1 VEDSAIFRVRLTD
14 ARQNPNSQPVA
25 AVRLASIALASV
37 ARGSYLAKSVSMAN
51 VAHEQGSS
59 LVEALVAT
67 LILTTAVVTM
77 ARLLASATA
86 TNLAA
91 RHNTVAMI
99 LAEQKVEQLRAE
111 ITGGTSVQAS
121 PAAALEQ
128 NTPGFVD
135 HVGSD
140 GTIVG
145 SNTQPLQWA
154 VYTRR
159 WSIEPVSASPE
170 SSLIIQVL
178 VIRRGGSS
186 DQTGGSAASGSGAAR
201 RLHGD
206 ARLVTV
212 KARKG
217 R

>member
-1 VEDSAIFRVRLTD
+1 
-14 ARQNPNSQPVA
+14 
-25 AVRLASIALASV
+25 
-37 ARGSYLAKSVSMAN
+37 MAN

-67 LILTTAVVTM
+67 LILTTGVVTM
-77 ARLLASATA
+77 AGLLASATA

-99 LAEQKVEQLRAE
+99 LAEQKLEQLRAE
-111 ITGGTSVQAS
+111 IHMGGTSVQAS
-121 PAAALEQ
+121 PASALEQ
-128 NTPGFVD
+128 NTLGFVD

-154 VYTRR
+154 VFTRR

-178 VIRRGGSS
+178 VIRRGGPS
-186 DQTGGSAASGSGAAR
+186 DQTGGPAASGSGAAR
-201 RLHGD
+201 RLRGD

-212 KARKG
+212 KARMG
-217 R
+217 P